1 VQAVA
6 VEGSHSLHTSHLF
19 FRTPRPPH
27 LYLLGCLLTYLRSQ
41 NKNIPL
47 KLVHVTLDKRE
58 IIRHPNNMDT
68 VEQPLARQ
76 QRTVRALAKQ
86 LGLRII
92 SLNQFFLQRMQ
103 HEMLTPSQ
111 AAVLTLLMDNRSW
124 RVSDLA
130 CAEGVRPPSMT
141 ELVSR
146 MQRQG
151 WLRKSDTMHDRRG
164 VEVTITEEGRAIIQ
178 EFMRRQVDIIAQRLA
193 LLPDEEKTA
202 IERALPAIDHLLNG

>member
-1 VQAVA
+1 
-6 VEGSHSLHTSHLF
+6 
-19 FRTPRPPH
+19 
-27 LYLLGCLLTYLRSQ
+27 
-41 NKNIPL
+41 
-47 KLVHVTLDKRE
+47 
-58 IIRHPNNMDT
+58 MDI

-111 AAVLTLLMDNRSW
+111 AAVLNLLMDNRSW
-124 RVSDLA
+124 RISDLA
-130 CAEGVRPPSMT
+130 SAEGVRPPSMT

-151 WLRKSDTMHDRRG
+151 WLRKSDTTHDRRG

-178 EFMRRQVDIIAQRLA
+178 ELLRRQVDMIAQRLA
-193 LLPDEEKTA
+193 LLPDEEKAA